1 MAAVPPKCNFKCWLP
16 DINLAR
22 HTERKRLREREKIKT
37 LGSRLSDDREQG
49 EEVAPDL
56 AAVAALFVSLMSVRV
71 PHRPEKHEY
80 NKMKMKDTCA
90 GCGRVWGG
98 GLLWVELMCLCSIL
112 HRMLPRHFG
121 NVSLTSG
128 GRQGRG

>member
-22 HTERKRLREREKIKT
+22 HTERKRLREREREKIKT
-37 LGSRLSDDREQG
+37 LGSRLSDDRELG

-98 GLLWVELMCLCSIL
+98 GGSVCCGS
-112 HRMLPRHFG
+112 
-121 NVSLTSG
+121 S
-128 GRQGRG
+128 

>member
-1 MAAVPPKCNFKCWLP
+1 M
-16 DINLAR
+16 
-22 HTERKRLREREKIKT
+22 KT
-37 LGSRLSDDREQG
+37 LGSGLSDDREQG

-71 PHRPEKHEY
+71 PLRPEKHEY

-90 GCGRVWGG
+90 GCGRVLGGGGG

-128 GRQGRG
+128 ARQGRG